1 MPDTS
6 NYPNSGGRAENPLG
20 GIGATPMTA
29 NEKLARLG
37 LPPLEG
43 EEAELLQ
50 AYGDASPEMK
60 NLIMMYATLRT
71 LSLFKN
77 MIENMIEG

>member
-6 NYPNSGGRAENPLG
+6 NDPNSDGGAENPLG

-37 LPPLEG
+37 LPGLEG

-50 AYGDASPEMK
+50 AYDDAAPEMK
-60 NLIMMYATLRT
+60 NLIMIYATLRT
-71 LSLFKN
+71 LSLLKD
-77 MIENMIEG
+77 MIEG